1 MLVSSLTFSLGRMV
15 NLIHGGDMTRTENPC
30 QVLYPTASGFLFVRI
45 F

>member
-15 NLIHGGDMTRTENPC
+15 NLIHGGDMRRTENPC
-30 QVLYPTASGFLFVRI
+30 QVLYPTASGFLFVTI